1 MKMKKI
7 GVIIT
12 RAPYGYEDA
21 FAGLYVGTA
30 SLSRGME
37 ATVFLLGDGV
47 YTAMKGHG
55 DTMKLIH
62 LPPTEPQV
70 KDIIDLGGRVL
81 VDREAAAIRGV
92 TQEESIEGVE
102 FVDSKKL
109 LDEIEAIDLTATF

>member
-1 MKMKKI
+1 MKKI
-7 GVIIT
+7 GIVIT
-12 RAPYGYEDA
+12 HAPYGYEDA

-30 SLSRGME
+30 SLSKGMQV
-37 ATVFLLGDGV
+37 TVFLLGDGV

-62 LPPTEPQV
+62 LPSIELQV

-92 TQEESIEGVE
+92 MQEEAVGGVE